1 MIWLRHELWEY
12 NDGLG
17 YRLASRTDGD
27 ETGSGHRGGVLKHV
41 FYAPS
46 PAAAK
51 AQYWALRQLG
61 PIIPSRFESDEPFT
75 LGQLQAQL
83 VQFPDDATL
92 HAQPV
97 LHPEQDADTPL
108 PAALAVS
115 SVTADVEPLESLE
128 PWPVVAH
135 SEPDLAEAPV
145 TPPEAPLETAVAQAE
160 ADLAE
165 AADEEPELPSNV
177 VPIRPAA
184 TAPRP
189 EPTEEPQSE
198 PQSAEAVAMERPP
211 IVASGAL
218 ALALAELGP
227 AAAASGALALALA
240 ELEPTPHSR
249 PDDGDTGAG
258 AGGGAPLALVASHST
273 STLDDAPATT
283 STVGEAEVAEVV
295 TAAHATD
302 TASAEPVAVEAV
314 AASAEVAPQAA
325 EPEVIEPQAVEP
337 LAPEPVAAS
346 AEVAEPLVPEP
357 IAAEKAVEPDPLGPI
372 TAVAAAGSRGKRK
385 GTGFF
390 GALLRLLILAIVA
403 GAIIIGVGI
412 ATGRLDGP
420 TLLAQARALPD
431 QARQLPSTAPAFI
444 RDLLPR

>member
-17 YRLASRTDGD
+17 YRLASRSDGD
-27 ETGSGHRGGVLKHV
+27 GTGSGHRDGVLKHV

-75 LGQLQAQL
+75 LAQLQAQL

-97 LHPEQDADTPL
+97 LHPEQDADAPL
-108 PAALAVS
+108 PAALVGPLAGPLAA
-115 SVTADVEPLESLE
+115 TEVEPLESLE

-135 SEPDLAEAPV
+135 SEPAPAESAAPEAVVAEA
-145 TPPEAPLETAVAQAE
+145 ESE
-160 ADLAE
+160 ADVE
-165 AADEEPELPSNV
+165 AAAEEPERPSNV
-177 VPIRPAA
+177 VPLRPAA
-184 TAPRP
+184 AAPRP
-189 EPTEEPQSE
+189 EPTEDPSTE

-211 IVASGAL
+211 VVASGAL

-240 ELEPTPHSR
+240 ELEPTPHTR
-249 PDDGDTGAG
+249 PDDSDTG

-273 STLDDAPATT
+273 STLDETSAASPVVGDA
-283 STVGEAEVAEVV
+283 
-295 TAAHATD
+295 D
-302 TASAEPVAVEAV
+302 TAGIVSASDSAAAAPIEPAVVEA
-314 AASAEVAPQAA
+314 AEVAPV
-325 EPEVIEPQAVEP
+325 EPDVVEP

-346 AEVAEPLVPEP
+346 TEVAEPLVPEP
-357 IAAEKAVEPDPLGPI
+357 VAAEKAVEPDPLGPI
-372 TAVAAAGSRGKRK
+372 TAVAAAGSRGKRRK
-385 GTGFF
+385 TGFF
-390 GALLRLLILAIVA
+390 GALFRLLILAIVA

-412 ATGRLDGP
+412 ATGRTDVP

-431 QARQLPSTAPAFI
+431 QARQLSVDAPAFV
-444 RDLLPR
+444 RNLLPR

>member
-17 YRLASRTDGD
+17 YRLASRSDGD
-27 ETGSGHRGGVLKHV
+27 GTGSGHRDGVLKHV

-75 LGQLQAQL
+75 LAQLQAQL

-97 LHPEQDADTPL
+97 LHPEQDADAPL
-108 PAALAVS
+108 AAALAASLAV
-115 SVTADVEPLESLE
+115 AEIEPLESLE

-135 SEPDLAEAPV
+135 SEPAPAEPAAPEAVVAEAG
-145 TPPEAPLETAVAQAE
+145 PEAGV
-160 ADLAE
+160 E
-165 AADEEPELPSNV
+165 AAAEEPERPSNV
-177 VPIRPAA
+177 VPLRPAA
-184 TAPRP
+184 AAPRP
-189 EPTEEPQSE
+189 EPTEAPSTE

-211 IVASGAL
+211 VVASGAL

-240 ELEPTPHSR
+240 ELEPTPHTR
-249 PDDGDTGAG
+249 PDDSDTG

-273 STLDDAPATT
+273 STLDETRTPSPMVGDADH
-283 STVGEAEVAEVV
+283 AEVV
-295 TAAHATD
+295 TASDAAD
-302 TASAEPVAVEAV
+302 AAPVEPVAVEA
-314 AASAEVAPQAA
+314 AEVAP
-325 EPEVIEPQAVEP
+325 IEPDVVEP

-357 IAAEKAVEPDPLGPI
+357 VAAEKAVEPDPLGPI
-372 TAVAAAGSRGKRK
+372 TAVAAAGSRGKRRK
-385 GTGFF
+385 TGFF
-390 GALLRLLILAIVA
+390 GALFRLLILAIVA
-403 GAIIIGVGI
+403 GAIIVGVGI

-431 QARQLPSTAPAFI
+431 QARQLSVDAPAFV
-444 RDLLPR
+444 RNLLPR

>member
-17 YRLASRTDGD
+17 YRLASRSDGD

-75 LGQLQAQL
+75 LAQLQAQL

-108 PAALAVS
+108 PAALAAPLAAS
-115 SVTADVEPLESLE
+115 PAAAEGEPLESLE

-135 SEPDLAEAPV
+135 SEPDLAAAPV
-145 TPPEAPLETAVAQAE
+145 ETVAE
-160 ADLAE
+160 AEPDLAE

-184 TAPRP
+184 RDVAPRP
-189 EPTEEPQSE
+189 EPTEDTPTE
-198 PQSAEAVAMERPP
+198 PQSAEAVALERPP
-211 IVASGAL
+211 VAASGAL

-227 AAAASGALALALA
+227 AAATSGALALALA
-240 ELEPTPHSR
+240 ELEPTPNTR
-249 PDDGDTGAG
+249 PDDGDM
-258 AGGGAPLALVASHST
+258 GGGGGPLAIVASHST
-273 STLDDAPATT
+273 SSVDEPPATA
-283 STVGEAEVAEVV
+283 STVGEAEAADVVVASHVAEAVP
-295 TAAHATD
+295 
-302 TASAEPVAVEAV
+302 AEPVAVEAV
-314 AASAEVAPQAA
+314 AESTEVASEA
-325 EPEVIEPQAVEP
+325 VEPQAVEP
-337 LAPEPVAAS
+337 QIIEPLAPEPLAAS

-357 IAAEKAVEPDPLGPI
+357 VAAEKAVEPDPLGPI
-372 TAVAAAGSRGKRK
+372 TAVAAAGSRGKRRK
-385 GTGFF
+385 TGFF
-390 GALLRLLILAIVA
+390 GVLFRLLILAIVA
-403 GAIIIGVGI
+403 GAIIVGVGI
-412 ATGRLDGP
+412 VTGRLDGP
-420 TLLAQARALPD
+420 TLLTQARALPD